1 MVLLP
6 GCIEIFGPSAFQ
18 IPAESETHSDV
29 VDAFQR

>member
-6 GCIEIFGPSAFQ
+6 GCIETFGTSAFQ

-29 VDAFQR
+29 AEAFQR